1 MKIGHIPIIRQTP
14 AVMGVSLGRQAK
26 PSWLTMEQVLFT
38 ARNIFLA
45 ISAASTAAMLY
56 VGAYQV
62 RAVEHLK
69 CPLLGHGCEAVADAS
84 FARPFGIPD
93 GFIGAG
99 LYALLIGVALLNPQ
113 IAWVRYCIRAVALV
127 AAVVNILG
135 VIDMSRFGA
144 YCFYC
149 LLTTA
154 LTPFLVWTAFLL

>member
-1 MKIGHIPIIRQTP
+1 MR
-14 AVMGVSLGRQAK
+14 
-26 PSWLTMEQVLFT
+26 FT
-38 ARNIFLA
+38 DRNILLA
-45 ISAASTAAMLY
+45 ISALSAAAMLY

-62 RAVEHLK
+62 RAVENLK
-69 CPLLGHGCEAVADAS
+69 CPLFGHGCEAVADAP

-99 LYALLIGVALLNPQ
+99 LYVLLIGVALLNPQ
-113 IAWVRYCIRAVALV
+113 VAWARYSVRGVAVLAGV
-127 AAVVNILG
+127 ANVVG

-154 LTPFLVWTAFLL
+154 LTPFLVWMAFLL